1 MKSFSGLEQV
11 KAHVPEMR
19 TPLGHL
25 IIGLYVLGS
34 FALVT
39 LFFVILDSRWPQ
51 GTLVTQFA
59 VLIVGFYWLARFI
72 TRRAAFKQKWGE
84 LAYHNAFGIHGVPGL
99 ALILSAV
106 IHIAYMPGPALPLGW
121 WSPGVVTLG
130 LFFCVVGFGIWAR
143 AIFTFGF
150 DNLALLYVYYPAE
163 GRLVDTAIY
172 SILRHPTY
180 AAAIRFGLGMALLN
194 GNWFAVAFGLF
205 MPFGMTLW
213 LRLVEEKELIERFGA
228 GYLGYRKRVPAF
240 WPRPK
245 DFGKFWRFLITGK

>member
-1 MKSFSGLEQV
+1 MQVFGLE
-11 KAHVPEMR
+11 KLYAHIPDMR
-19 TPLGHL
+19 TPLGRL

-39 LFFVILDSRWPQ
+39 LLFITLDSRWPQ
-51 GTLVTQFA
+51 GTLVTQFV
-59 VLIVGFYWLARFI
+59 VLGVGFFWLARFI

-84 LAYHNAFGIHGVPGL
+84 LAYRNAFAIHGVPGL

-106 IHIAYMPGPALPLGW
+106 IHIAYMPGPAIPLGW

-143 AIFTFGF
+143 AIFAFGF
-150 DNLALLYVYYPAE
+150 DNLALLYVYYPEE

-172 SILRHPTY
+172 GILRHPTY
-180 AAAIRFGLGMALLN
+180 AGVIRFGLGMALLN
-194 GNWFAVAFGLF
+194 GNWFALAFGLF
-205 MPFGMTLW
+205 MPLGMTFW

-228 GYLGYRKRVPAF
+228 GYTDYRKRVPAF
-240 WPRPK
+240 WPQPRHWGN
-245 DFGKFWRFLITGK
+245 FCRFLLSGE